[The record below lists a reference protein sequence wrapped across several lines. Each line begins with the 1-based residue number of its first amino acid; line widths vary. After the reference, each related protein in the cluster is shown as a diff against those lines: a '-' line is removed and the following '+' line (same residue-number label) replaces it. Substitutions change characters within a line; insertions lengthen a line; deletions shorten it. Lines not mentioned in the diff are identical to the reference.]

1 MTELLD
7 QSAPRV
13 ELDQRSREAR
23 LRLEQ
28 FERLLVESRLPR
40 ESLLRRVAYCFR
52 PRVDVGNQVEG
63 QSADTTLSG
72 TYSSLGLRTAGGT
85 ISGAPRS
92 PVGRPA
98 AWQYCANGRRT
109 DLVLIGAPA
118 FKPWQPRC
126 SRIP

>member
-28 FERLLVESRLPR
+28 VERLLVERRLPR

-52 PRVDVGNQVEG
+52 PRVELGNQVEG
-63 QSADTTLSG
+63 QSADTTLSA
-72 TYSSLGLRTAGGT
+72 TYSSLGLRTAGKT
-85 ISGAPRS
+85 IRGALSS
-92 PVGRPA
+92 PVGRLPG
-98 AWQYCANGRRT
+98 WQYCANRGRT
-109 DLVLIGAPA
+109 DLVLIDAPA

-126 SRIP
+126 